1 MHAEALD
8 YIASCATA
16 LSLRDFG
23 DTAIDIGGR
32 ETNGHARY
40 LFPKAQWI
48 VVDAVDGP
56 GVDVVADGR
65 EYQPLFRVGLV
76 LFAEVAEHTP
86 FWREILVNISTI
98 MLKPGGHCIMTMAGP
113 GRAPHGLFHDDP
125 NQPGYYANILPAEL
139 DQTLDHT
146 MFSEWYID
154 QLGED
159 VRAWARV

>member
-1 MHAEALD
+1 MHAAALD
-8 YIASCATA
+8 YIAACATA
-16 LSLRDFG
+16 LSLRDYA

-65 EYQPLFRVGLV
+65 EYQPLFAVGLV

-86 FWREILVNISTI
+86 FWDEILFNIRK

-125 NQPGYYANILPAEL
+125 NRPGHYANIKPKDLGVVLNTAAFE
-139 DQTLDHT
+139 
-146 MFSEWYID
+146 EWYID